1 MPPLISIGLAVLFY
15 LLFRLLAGD
24 YVWLFFPGFLAGYST
39 YLVIHYAVHR
49 YKPPRNFLKYLWKHN
64 SLHHYKS
71 DDYAFSVSLP
81 AWDLLFG
88 TMPKQK
94 NAVDK
99 ELAEKLPDHN
109 L

>member
-49 YKPPRNFLKYLWKHN
+49 YKPPRNFLKYL
-64 SLHHYKS
+64 
-71 DDYAFSVSLP
+71 
-81 AWDLLFG
+81 
-88 TMPKQK
+88 
-94 NAVDK
+94 
-99 ELAEKLPDHN
+99 
-109 L
+109 